1 MTATPRSAKEK
12 LQRFVPLVDFFGE
25 ALGPSTEIVL
35 HDLTVP
41 DKSIVAIANGHISG
55 RKIGGPVTNL
65 ALMFMKQGD
74 AGDGDAATGYRAVN
88 ASGRVCRSSSYF
100 IRDDDG
106 ELYGMLCVNVD
117 LTEITAAQEAT
128 ASLPGGLIRDM
139 IPVQQGNPKGNK
151 EVLENLKS
159 TLPNLLDSML
169 DAAVGTH
176 AIAPKQMGADER
188 ISVVSDLEDAGFF
201 LLKGGIASAAERL
214 GVSEPTIYRYLVK
227 VRDSSSS

>member
-1 MTATPRSAKEK
+1 MLR
-12 LQRFVPLVDFFGE
+12 G
-25 ALGPSTEIVL
+25 
-35 HDLTVP
+35 LT
-41 DKSIVAIANGHISG
+41 
-55 RKIGGPVTNL
+55 
-65 ALMFMKQGD
+65 
-74 AGDGDAATGYRAVN
+74 
-88 ASGRVCRSSSYF
+88 
-100 IRDDDG
+100 
-106 ELYGMLCVNVD
+106 
-117 LTEITAAQEAT
+117 
-128 ASLPGGLIRDM
+128 RDM